1 MLAGCLAM
9 LIACKAVEHI
19 PGYPRGGGQVAA
31 MMQLAL
37 LMIAGGGAYLGTCWG
52 LGLRLRAGTRD
63 N

>member
-1 MLAGCLAM
+1 
-9 LIACKAVEHI
+9 
-19 PGYPRGGGQVAA
+19 